1 MIHFSSIWRGKRTDP
16 VSIRLAFLYEPDPS
30 PFSGRMPSPLKMIL
44 ARRIRIDLH
53 MDPNI
58 APRRF
63 PAARLDVLRIFQLQ
77 PFLVIPEVSGK
88 GLLRERLLHVVIA
101 PPAVGRVKLPG
112 CGMGVLLKADIALRC
127 QEVEDVVVLLLRC
140 LDIACGA
147 VADRKGEI
155 IGKQTVLRSST
166 RSASLSRTC
175 STICRR

>member
-16 VSIRLAFLYEPDPS
+16 VSIRLAFPYEPDPS

-77 PFLVIPEVSGK
+77 PFLVLPEIPGK
-88 GLLRERLLHVVIA
+88 GFLREGLFHVVIA
-101 PPAVGRVKLPG
+101 PPPVGRIELPG
-112 CGMGVLLKADIALRC
+112 GGMGVLLEPYITL
-127 QEVEDVVVLLLRC
+127 
-140 LDIACGA
+140 
-147 VADRKGEI
+147 
-155 IGKQTVLRSST
+155 
-166 RSASLSRTC
+166 
-175 STICRR
+175 